1 MNGTTPMPRNDRYA
15 YWRSTSAL
23 GNALNGWMHVFLYA
37 LASGRQLVAGDGL
50 AVELLC
56 GTHGAFLCGIPYRS
70 RSWLKQQSSRG
81 VDAGWTD
88 SDHAVHTADLMWF
101 KSVWKAKF
109 NLCFNFGFVG
119 VWVRC
124 YSPYWVECIPRR
136 SWPRLGL
143 SEDRGGSGRRDAP
156 GPDAVDATL
165 HTQVLPR
172 RPLRQLQYWIR
183 HGGWGSSDVPPK
195 KREELPLD
203 VVSHRLRV
211 VHQSSAGLLHLVG
224 GARDDRDAWERF

>member
-1 MNGTTPMPRNDRYA
+1 MLRVCTILVLTMRASGDATAEAEAQALVKLTHLFKRDPAAAENLVQAAKGSAPATASPIPYETLLEATKSTAASPPPPAAHPGAFTWATAQQNMRRCMNGTTPLPRRDRYT

-70 RSWLKQQSSRG
+70 KSWLKQQSSRG

-101 KSVWKAKF
+101 EPVWTSKF
-109 NLCFNFGFVG
+109 NSCFNSGF
-119 VWVRC
+119 
-124 YSPYWVECIPRR
+124 
-136 SWPRLGL
+136 
-143 SEDRGGSGRRDAP
+143 A
-156 GPDAVDATL
+156 
-165 HTQVLPR
+165 
-172 RPLRQLQYWIR
+172 
-183 HGGWGSSDVPPK
+183 
-195 KREELPLD
+195 
-203 VVSHRLRV
+203 
-211 VHQSSAGLLHLVG
+211 
-224 GARDDRDAWERF
+224 